1 MIMDP
6 AMVTVPALLVDIYDK
21 VHGTVKQVTKCMC
34 VCMHVC
40 VCVCV
45 CVCACV
51 WGRGKGGE
59 GGKERKR

>member
-40 VCVCV
+40 V
-45 CVCACV
+45 